1 MENGCRLKKPSGVAM
16 NVQPNPSTAYVY
28 DLARTPAPSV
38 SIEDAV
44 VTEESAVGQWMSF
57 RVSLSGPQPGWT
69 SVWYSTQDGSAN
81 AIADYWPSYELLLFP
96 PGTTTRRAWIWVR
109 GDAVPETPEYFFITL
124 AAPWG
129 LAVGDKYGIGV
140 IVDDD

>member
-1 MENGCRLKKPSGVAM
+1 MEGSRGPRTALWLSLSWKPEAGRRRKAM
-16 NVQPNPSTAYVY
+16 ASS
-28 DLARTPAPSV
+28 R
-38 SIEDAV
+38 
-44 VTEESAVGQWMSF
+44 VTSSSAV
-57 RVSLSGPQPGWT
+57 

-109 GDAVPETPEYFFITL
+109 GDVVPETPEYFFITL